1 MKTPFKHTLIITG
14 LLILAAF
21 TIAACSLPTQGAE
34 TNQSEIEKLDTATVE
49 TSSPVIDPTLIP
61 IPEEEIIPEE
71 VNEIEVIEAE
81 VKQEAIEAPSITTAP
96 VNTDNGSTG
105 ITDAEKAGLVYM
117 REEEKL
123 AHDVYLALYDLWGL
137 QLFQNIARS
146 EEAHTGA
153 VKRLLDRFS
162 IPDPA
167 DQSPPGIF
175 QDQTLQAL
183 YDQLVDQ
190 GANSLG
196 DALKVGAV
204 IEEIDI
210 LDLQAYLLDTT
221 NPDIRRVYE
230 NLLRGS
236 ENHLRAFTS
245 TLLQQ
250 TGETYQP
257 QYMNVDTYNDTL
269 AVGAQRGNRNNRR
282 QP

>member
-1 MKTPFKHTLIITG
+1 MKTPLKYTLIITG

-34 TNQSEIEKLDTATVE
+34 TNQSEIAKLDTATGE
-49 TSSPVIDPTLIP
+49 TSLPVIDPTLIP

-81 VKQEAIEAPSITTAP
+81 VKQDTLEEPAITTAP
-96 VNTDNGSTG
+96 VNTDNGPTG

-153 VKRLLDRFS
+153 VKRLLDRFI

-196 DALKVGAV
+196 DSLKVGAV

-210 LDLQAYLLDTT
+210 LDLQTYLLDTT

-250 TGETYQP
+250 TGETYVP
-257 QYMNVDTYNDTL
+257 QYMDLESFKSIVTEVSSN
-269 AVGAQRGNRNNRR
+269 QRGNNRR
-282 QP
+282 RP